1 MPKGYSRENESHED
15 FQLWSLTGEF
25 CPEGTIPI
33 RRTTEQD
40 MLRASS
46 VRRFGRK
53 IRRVKR
59 DSSTSGHEVLIIS
72 LTLARSQNLL
82 LFIYLTLSR
91 GEHNN
96 NKTYLSR
103 KSSQCH

>member
-1 MPKGYSRENESHED
+1 MPKGHSQENESHED

-46 VRRFGRK
+46 VRKFGRK
-53 IRRVKR
+53 IRRVRR
-59 DSSTSGHEVLIIS
+59 DSSSNGHEVLITS
-72 LTLARSQNLL
+72 
-82 LFIYLTLSR
+82 
-91 GEHNN
+91 
-96 NKTYLSR
+96 
-103 KSSQCH
+103 

>member
-1 MPKGYSRENESHED
+1 MPKGYSQENESHED

-46 VRRFGRK
+46 VRKFGRK
-53 IRRVKR
+53 IRRVRR
-59 DSSTSGHEVLIIS
+59 DSSSNGHEVLIIS
-72 LTLARSQNLL
+72 LNFS
-82 LFIYLTLSR
+82 
-91 GEHNN
+91 
-96 NKTYLSR
+96 K
-103 KSSQCH
+103 KSELITF